1 MKIGVIGAGPIGSLL
16 SSHLIRAGHEV
27 TLCEISQSRRDALL
41 QKGIRVSGVREFR
54 VPVVSVI
61 SSVDEF
67 AESLPEVLFVAVKAQ
82 VLPLVSSS
90 IQEFAKPEMT
100 VVSWQNGID
109 TERVLADH
117 LRPQQVVRAVINHGV
132 SFTPAGDVAIAFD
145 HPPHFVQEVVPEG
158 AEKARALAEVLSK
171 CGLETERSDHLET
184 AVWKKGVLNAALNAL
199 CALTG
204 MNMQDAWE
212 DSYASWLAKQIL
224 REGVQVARANEVFL
238 GHQFY
243 RWALDYLR
251 DAGSHKP
258 SMLVDREAG
267 RRTEI
272 DFINGKIVEYG
283 EIAGISTPFN
293 RTMLALV
300 KAVEKKQTTPR

>member
-1 MKIGVIGAGPIGSLL
+1 MKIAIVGAGPIGSLL
-16 SSHLIRAGHEV
+16 AAQLINGGHQV
-27 TLCEISQSRRDALL
+27 TLCEINPTLRERVLER
-41 QKGIRVSGVREFR
+41 GIRVSGVRELHAK
-54 VPVVSVI
+54 VTTVAPAI
-61 SSVDEF
+61 DDL
-67 AESLPEVLFVAVKAQ
+67 AEDPPEILFVAVKAQ

-90 IQEFAKPEMT
+90 IQEFARPEMT

-132 SFTPAGDVAIAFD
+132 AFAEPAHIVVAFD
-145 HPPHFVQEVVPEG
+145 HPPHFVQEVEAAG
-158 AEKARALAEVLSK
+158 AKNAIKVAEALTES
-171 CGLETERSDHLET
+171 GLQTERSDHLAS
-184 AVWKKGVLNAALNAL
+184 AVWKKGILNAALNAL

-204 MNMQDAWE
+204 MNMREAWE

-224 REGVQVARANEVFL
+224 REGIQVARANEVFI

-251 DAGSHKP
+251 EAGGHKP
-258 SMLVDREAG
+258 SMLLDREAG

-272 DFINGKIVEYG
+272 DYINGKIVEYG
-283 EIAGISTPFN
+283 EIAGVPTPFN
-293 RTMLALV
+293 RTMVALV
-300 KAVEKKQTTPR
+300 KAVEKKQVI

>member
-1 MKIGVIGAGPIGSLL
+1 MKIAIIGAGPIGSLL
-16 SSHLIRAGHEV
+16 AAHLINGGHEV
-27 TLCEISQSRRDALL
+27 TLCEINPGLREILEK
-41 QKGIRVSGVREFR
+41 KGIQITGVRHLQAK
-54 VPVVSVI
+54 VTSVV
-61 SSVDEF
+61 SSVDH
-67 AESLPEVLFVAVKAQ
+67 LGDDPPEILFVAVKAQ

-90 IQEFAKPEMT
+90 IQEFAGPDMT

-132 SFTPAGDVAIAFD
+132 AFTAPAQVVMAFD
-145 HPPHFVQEVVPEG
+145 HPPHFVQEVDSAG
-158 AEKARALAEVLSK
+158 ASKATQLAQVLTES
-171 CGLETERSDHLET
+171 GLLTERSEHLET
-184 AVWKKGVLNAALNAL
+184 AVWKKGILNASLNAL

-204 MNMQDAWE
+204 MDMREAWE
-212 DSYASWLAKQIL
+212 DSYASWLVKQIL
-224 REGVQVARANEVFL
+224 REGIQVARANEVFI

-251 DAGSHKP
+251 EAGSHKP
-258 SMLVDREAG
+258 SMLLDREAG

-283 EIAGISTPFN
+283 EIAGVPTPFN
-293 RTMLALV
+293 RTMVALV
-300 KAVEKKQTTPR
+300 KSVEKKQVTQR

>member
-82 VLPLVSSS
+82 VLP
-90 IQEFAKPEMT
+90 
-100 VVSWQNGID
+100 ID

>member
-16 SSHLIRAGHEV
+16 SSHLIRGGHEV
-27 TLCEISQSRRDALL
+27 TLCEINSARRESLL
-41 QKGIRVSGVREFR
+41 QKGIGVTGVREFH
-54 VPVVSVI
+54 VPVASVVA
-61 SSVDEF
+61 SVDRF
-67 AESLPEVLFVAVKAQ
+67 ADAPPELLFVAVKAQ

-90 IQEFAKPEMT
+90 IQDFAVPEMT

-132 SFTPAGDVAIAFD
+132 SFLPSGEVGIAFD
-145 HPPHFVQEVVPEG
+145 HPPHFVQEIVSEG
-158 AEKARALAEVLSK
+158 ERKALSVATVLTES
-171 CGLETERSDHLET
+171 GLETERSDHLET

-204 MNMQDAWE
+204 MNMQEAWE
-212 DSYASWLAKQIL
+212 DTYASWLAKQIL
-224 REGVQVARANEVFL
+224 REGIQVARANEVFL

-251 DAGSHKP
+251 DAGGHKP
-258 SMLVDREAG
+258 SMLIDREAG

-283 EIAGISTPFN
+283 EIAGIPTPFN

-300 KAVEKKQTTPR
+300 KAVEKKRG